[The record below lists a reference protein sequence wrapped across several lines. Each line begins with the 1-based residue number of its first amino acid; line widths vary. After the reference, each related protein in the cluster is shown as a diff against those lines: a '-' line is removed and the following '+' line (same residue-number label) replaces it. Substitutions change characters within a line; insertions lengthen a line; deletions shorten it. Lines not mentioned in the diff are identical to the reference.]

1 MKSLADIFHGHR
13 KPQKTTV
20 RVLGI
25 DLGTTNSLVAGLVWD
40 AKNPESL
47 RAETLRIAQP
57 TLMGTHHHELVPS
70 IVALR
75 DGDIIVGE
83 GAKLL
88 RTRSDLGLTREVDVF
103 WDTKSDIG
111 QDVDYPAQDERLKT
125 PVGVAAE
132 ILRFLMASVPEEWKD
147 YDSVVISIPASFS
160 AMQRQD
166 TIEAARRAG
175 LRLDQSNL
183 IDEPIAALISWLSE
197 NPSGNLAL
205 LGTDDAHLL
214 VFDFGGGTCD
224 VAVCRTVF
232 SSGQPAITPIA
243 VSRYCQFG
251 GADIDGEIA
260 SDVLIPQFEEQNNVK
275 WSDMPLTTR
284 NRLMPFLVG
293 IAEQLK
299 IKLSKEVRSKES
311 FDVDEEVLRGIT
323 VNQAGQSVCSIGDTK
338 YVLRQP
344 KLSYGDYREAL
355 DPMVLRSPGG
365 TAVGSGDAEKRIF
378 APIDAALDRANLEA
392 DDVSHVLLVGG
403 SSLHIPV
410 KDALENHFVN
420 AHLLAVGRPEEMQR
434 SVARG
439 AALQAWSLAAFGA
452 SLLPAVCLQPMSLL
466 TQEGAVPLVPVGHR
480 LPFREAAGNRVGV
493 PIDIAAGKEWPMRVE
508 IVDQSGDSR
517 LFSATW
523 ALTGPLRKGTPL
535 RLAISLDADQKLDLE
550 LAVEGNEPFRCT
562 LERPQTRTHVR
573 RRRREAERLVGIAQ
587 DAKSA
592 PDQRIDACLEAIAI
606 YRDTNDRADAV
617 NLATAA
623 AESYG
628 QSDHRVWNLLGIT
641 LSDTGD
647 HRSAVEAYG
656 RAHRVNS
663 NDYACLF
670 NQAISLKRLERHDE
684 ARKAAEAAIETAGDN
699 VNPAYYVLAN
709 EICEVINDLAAAKAH
724 ATKARAGMPAVPD
737 ATDWLLNWMLSFARR
752 QKDAPLEQSIVA
764 EQRRRLTGQKTASGG
779 LPTQLSQ

>member
-1 MKSLADIFHGHR
+1 VTSLSEIFHR
-13 KPQKTTV
+13 AKRPQKSSV

-25 DLGTTNSLVAGLVWD
+25 DLGTTNSLVAGIVWD
-40 AKNPESL
+40 SRNPGAL
-47 RAETLRIAQP
+47 RAETIRIAQP

-70 IVALR
+70 IVAFHN
-75 DGDIIVGE
+75 GNVVVGE

-88 RTRSDLGLTREVDVF
+88 RTRSDIGLSRDVDVF

-111 QDVDYPAQDERLKT
+111 EDVEYPAKDERLKT

-132 ILRFLMASVPEEWKD
+132 ILRFIMASVPDEWKD

-183 IDEPIAALISWLSE
+183 IDEPIAALLSWLAES
-197 NPSGNLAL
+197 PSTNLGL
-205 LGTDDAHLL
+205 LGPDDAHLL

-224 VAVCRTVF
+224 VAVCRTAF
-232 SSGQPAITPIA
+232 SAGQPAITPIA

-251 GADIDGEIA
+251 GSDIDAEIA
-260 SDVLIPQFEEQNNVK
+260 SSVLIPQFEEQNDVE
-275 WSDMPLTTR
+275 WSSLPLSTR
-284 NRLMPFLVG
+284 NRLMPFLIG

-299 IKLSKEVRSKES
+299 IKLSKEARSKES
-311 FDVDEEVLRGIT
+311 FDVGEEILKSIT
-323 VNQAGQSVCSIGDTK
+323 VNQAGQSICSIGDTK

-344 KLSYGDYREAL
+344 KLSYSDYRNAI
-355 DPMVLRSPGG
+355 DPMVLRAPGG
-365 TAVGSGDAEKRIF
+365 TAVGAGDAEKRIF
-378 APIDAALDRANLEA
+378 APIDAALDRANLQA
-392 DDVSHVLLVGG
+392 DDISQVLLVGG
-403 SSLHIPV
+403 SSLHVPV
-410 KDALENHFVN
+410 KDALENHFTN
-420 AHLLAVGRPEEMQR
+420 AHLLAVGKPEEMQR

-439 AALQAWSLAAFGA
+439 AALQAWSIALFGE

-466 TQEGAVPLVPVGHR
+466 TQEGTVPLVPVGHR
-480 LPFREAAGNRVGV
+480 LPFRDAAANRIGV
-493 PIDIAAGKEWPMRVE
+493 PIDIAVGQEWPMRVE

-523 ALTGPLRKGTPL
+523 AMTGPLRKGTPL
-535 RLAISLDADQKLDLE
+535 KLDISLDADQKLELE
-550 LAVEGNEPFRCT
+550 LGVEGNKPFRCT

-573 RRRREAERLVGIAQ
+573 RRRREAEKLVGIAQ
-587 DAKSA
+587 DAKRSA
-592 PDQRIDACLEAIAI
+592 DQRIEACLKAINI
-606 YRDTNDRADAV
+606 YRDTNDRTDAV

-628 QSDHRVWNLLGIT
+628 QNDNRVWNLLGIT
-641 LSDTGD
+641 LSDNGD

-663 NDYACLF
+663 NDHACLF
-670 NQAISLKRLERHDE
+670 NQAISLKRLERHNE
-684 ARKAAEAAIETAGDN
+684 ARTAAEASIEASGAN
-699 VNPAYYVLAN
+699 VNPAYYMLAA
-709 EICEVINDLAAAKAH
+709 EICEAINDVPAAKAY
-724 ATKARAGMPAVPD
+724 ATKARAGMPAVTD

-752 QKDAPLEQSIVA
+752 QKDTDLERGIVA